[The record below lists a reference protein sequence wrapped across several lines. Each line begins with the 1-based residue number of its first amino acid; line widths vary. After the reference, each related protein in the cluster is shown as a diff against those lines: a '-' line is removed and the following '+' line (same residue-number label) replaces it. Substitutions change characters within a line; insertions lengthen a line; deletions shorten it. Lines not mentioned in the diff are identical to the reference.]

1 MALRREGRPG
11 FLLWQHRHSLGC
23 HRLRPAQYKGPDA
36 TTPDPM
42 AADPILLIA
51 GQWLGAASGVL
62 ALATVVGYLSR
73 WGIRFRLVGV
83 TSFTALLA
91 ISCLAFAVSYTPRV
105 QLDGAVSVP
114 IVYDNGSDLVVA
126 AAPADLAEAA
136 AAPTVQQVAANLR
149 GGGRSSA
156 DGLVHVRL
164 RRVEAVGP
172 GISQPVVMAEAT
184 RSLASG
190 AVELQP

>member
-1 MALRREGRPG
+1 
-11 FLLWQHRHSLGC
+11 
-23 HRLRPAQYKGPDA
+23 
-36 TTPDPM
+36 
-42 AADPILLIA
+42 
-51 GQWLGAASGVL
+51 
-62 ALATVVGYLSR
+62 
-73 WGIRFRLVGV
+73 
-83 TSFTALLA
+83 
-91 ISCLAFAVSYTPRV
+91 
-105 QLDGAVSVP
+105 VP

-164 RRVEAVGP
+164 RRVEALGP
-172 GISQPVVMAEAT
+172 GLSQPVVMAEAT
-184 RSLASG
+184 RSLATG